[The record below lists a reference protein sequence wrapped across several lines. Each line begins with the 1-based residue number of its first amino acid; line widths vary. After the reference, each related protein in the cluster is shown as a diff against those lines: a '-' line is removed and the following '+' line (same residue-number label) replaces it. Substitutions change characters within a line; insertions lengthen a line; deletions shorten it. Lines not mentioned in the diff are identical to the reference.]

1 MEMYDSKAEYDAFGP
16 WIFKLTDKN
25 QLPPLFVPYYTE
37 TNNYLMLIKIP
48 RGIERRNATPGM
60 DLYDYIIGMYEDY
73 IYLLERKEKTVIK
86 KIISYGEIEMV
97 ENFTELI
104 KIIRNKYA
112 KKSYNEVQNG
122 SYQEQEIEV
131 RYMNLLN
138 SMKSSGD
145 IIDIS
150 VVQPSIEVKI
160 VDQSLLIKLLHLII
174 KKYLLPSLHL
184 SNTKELIII
193 SRGNFFKQG
202 VRNAVYSCAISYIPI
217 EKIKGIELIK
227 DNTYYNLQM
236 LKIKLENY
244 TQMFYLDVNN
254 KAAEEY
260 YMNLQNIL

>member
-1 MEMYDSKAEYDAFGP
+1 
-16 WIFKLTDKN
+16 
-25 QLPPLFVPYYTE
+25 
-37 TNNYLMLIKIP
+37 MLIKIP

-97 ENFTELI
+97 ENFTDLLLGKLTIYTKDKKAEILYSTASEGIITELI
-104 KIIRNKYA
+104 KIIINKYA
-112 KKSYNEVQNG
+112 KKSYYEVQNG

-138 SMKSSGD
+138 SMKLSGD

-160 VDQSLLIKLLHLII
+160 IDQSLLIKLLHLII